1 MHYAIHGKTAAE
13 MINDRV
19 DAANKPFFVQGA
31 AGNA

>member
-19 DAANKPFFVQGA
+19 DANKPFFVQGA